1 MSIVTY
7 GGKIVKSAGKI
18 ASFPKPSETP
28 AISFL
33 QNFLT
38 GINAFIAD
46 EDRLPSSQLEIEA
59 YSSFDPVGVYTFF
72 IHP

>member
-38 GINAFIAD
+38 PN
-46 EDRLPSSQLEIEA
+46 
-59 YSSFDPVGVYTFF
+59 
-72 IHP
+72 